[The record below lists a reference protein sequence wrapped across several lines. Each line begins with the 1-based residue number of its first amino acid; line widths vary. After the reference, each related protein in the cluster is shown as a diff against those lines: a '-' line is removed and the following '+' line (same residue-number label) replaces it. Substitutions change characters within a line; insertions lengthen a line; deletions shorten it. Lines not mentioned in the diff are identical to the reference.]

1 MQSPLIFKNASSISL
16 VDLASAFN
24 AGFEGYFYPPQMT
37 AEILS
42 RRVRMEHIDLQL
54 SFLADVGGTFAG
66 FALFSLRGREA
77 WCGGLGVVPNF
88 RGRGV
93 AKQLML
99 ELFSRA
105 RKRGVTKIR
114 LEVLTKNTSAIR
126 LYERVGL
133 KVTRDLLIL
142 ERTRD
147 AERVA
152 RDSNELY
159 DAEPDALLPH
169 FERLHS
175 WRHAWQ
181 REFATIVSAD
191 KLHGVYVGDKN
202 KPDAYALVV
211 TRPDG
216 LTQVIDLAAS
226 TAKHARAIAAGIAE
240 RYGAMRV
247 VNEPE
252 ESLFIDALKAHGFVE
267 ADRQYEMSC
276 EISEIR
282 TEC

>member
-1 MQSPLIFKNASSISL
+1 
-16 VDLASAFN
+16 
-24 AGFEGYFYPPQMT
+24 MT
-37 AEILS
+37 VEMLS

-54 SFLADVGGTFAG
+54 SFLADNGEKFVG
-66 FALFSLRGREA
+66 FALFGLRGREA

-93 AKQLML
+93 AQQLML
-99 ELFSRA
+99 EFVSRA
-105 RKRGVTKIR
+105 RECGVTKLR

-147 AERVA
+147 AECVPA
-152 RDSNELY
+152 DSKELY

-175 WRHAWQ
+175 WRLSWQ
-181 REFATIVSAD
+181 REFASLISAD
-191 KLHGVYVGDKN
+191 ALHGVYLGDKN
-202 KPDAYALVV
+202 RPDAYALIV

-216 LTQVIDLAAS
+216 ITQVIDVAAA
-226 TAKHARAIAAGIAE
+226 TAEYAQAISGGIAH
-240 RYGAMRV
+240 RYGALRV

-252 ESLFIDALKAHGFVE
+252 ESLFIDALAANGFEEVE
-267 ADRQYEMSC
+267 RQHEMSC
-276 EISEIR
+276 EITSGMIT
-282 TEC
+282 TETQRHGEGI